1 MKDLDKNDQHYFDSY
16 DHFSIHEEMLKDRVR
31 TLAYRDAIMR
41 NRDLFKDKVVLDVGC
56 GSGILSMFAARAG
69 AKKVIGVDRSQIIH
83 MARKIVEVN
92 GLSDTITLIQGQME
106 EVKLPVPKVD
116 IIISE
121 WMGYFLLFESM
132 LDTVLYARDHYLVE
146 GGLILPDRTTL
157 LMAAIEDAEYKDEKV
172 GYWDDVYGFD
182 YTPFKDIV
190 TEEPI
195 VDIVESKAV
204 ISNSVEIGS
213 IDLYTV
219 KKEDLAYRHRFD
231 LTFDRSDTCHA
242 LVSWFD
248 IDFAQRLPNPVSF
261 STGPFDK
268 PTHWK
273 QTVVYTPTELQ
284 VNAGDR
290 LVGEIHIA
298 PNSRNPRNIDIGL
311 AYTFTPQNRGP
322 DAMELTNYV
331 MR

>member
-1 MKDLDKNDQHYFDSY
+1 MKDLDRNDQHYFDSY

-69 AKKVIGVDRSQIIH
+69 AKMVIGIDRSQIIH
-83 MARKIVEVN
+83 MARKIVDLN
-92 GLSDTITLIQGQME
+92 GLSNTITLIQGQME
-106 EVKLPVPKVD
+106 EVKLPVPQVD

-121 WMGYFLLFESM
+121 WMGYFLLYESM
-132 LDTVLYARDHYLVE
+132 LDTVLYARDHYLVP
-146 GGLILPDRTTL
+146 GGLILPDSTTL
-157 LMAAIEDAEYKDEKV
+157 LMAGIEDAEYKEDKV
-172 GYWDDVYGFD
+172 GYWEDVYGFD
-182 YTPFKDIV
+182 YTPFKSVV

-195 VDIVESKAV
+195 VDIVEAGAV
-204 ISNSVEIGS
+204 MTNSVEIGS

-219 KKEDLAYRHRFD
+219 KKEDLAYKHRFE
-231 LTFDRSDTCHA
+231 LTFDRNDTCHA

-248 IDFAQRLPNPVSF
+248 IDFKLPNPVSF
-261 STGPFDK
+261 STGPFAK

-273 QTVVYTPTELQ
+273 QTVVYTPTEIAA
-284 VNAGDR
+284 NRGDR
-290 LVGEIHIA
+290 LVGEIDIA
-298 PNSRNPRNIDIGL
+298 PNSFNPRHIDIGL
-311 AYTFTPQNRGP
+311 AYTFTPQSGIP
-322 DAMELTNYV
+322 DRMETYSYV